1 MIRAVTFTNYLGDSI
16 RLDLARP
23 EESGFIIKSVTGLGP
38 GKANINTTEI
48 ATNDGSLFNSSRMP
62 SRNIVISLAY
72 MWKDSIE
79 DVRQLSYKY
88 FPIKKKLTMLI
99 ETDNRQAEIEGY
111 VESNDPAI
119 FSKDEGSDISIV
131 CPNPFFYSA
140 GKDGINTTIFYGV
153 EALFEFPFS
162 NESLQDPL
170 LEMGE
175 IKNETEQVVVYNG
188 DAEIGVTITIH
199 AIGEASNITIYN
211 TGTREVMRID
221 TDKLEKFTGSGI
233 IAGDEIIICTVK
245 GNKSITLLRNGKT
258 TNILNCLDKNADW
271 FQLAKGDNIF
281 AYTAEYGSTN
291 LQFKIENRIV
301 YEGGIST
308 MDVTILNTDLDAVS
322 IVDTYESFIWTDRYY
337 AYGDFELYEAM
348 RDGLLDYIKQ
358 DYYLQSKESEHVMI
372 VEKIQI
378 TSDTEDGNHVTVTGR
393 SLESILDRRIVWGQK
408 LLSGN
413 LQNGIKTLLN
423 ENVISP
429 SDSNRRIPNFI
440 FKEST
445 DPAITKLKLEAQYT
459 GDNLYDVIQKICEEQ
474 GIGFK
479 ITLNDEK
486 QFVFELYAGSDRS
499 YDQTENPYVI
509 FSPKF
514 ENIINSNYIESK
526 ASLKTVTLVGGEGEG
541 ADRRYTTVGG
551 GSGLNRRE
559 LFTDAR
565 DISSNVGSD
574 DELTDAEYMAQLQ
587 QRGKEKLAENVSI
600 TSFEGETETTIMFQ
614 YGKDFFNGDIVQIAN
629 EYGHETKA
637 RILEIVRSEDKDGYS
652 VYPTFKTIEQE
663 GA

>member
-1 MIRAVTFTNYLGDSI
+1 MHLRHNVLCSIAYTDGTERITQLNRSLENNLMKQIEYLTSMLYSQLGITQSILDGTADEKTMLNYYNRTIEPIISAIVDEMKRKFLTKTARSQNKSI
-16 RLDLARP
+16 MFFRDPFKLVPVADLAEISDKFTRNEIATSNEIRQVIGWKP
-23 EESGFIIKSVTGLGP
+23 SADPKSVTGLGP

-111 VESNDPAI
+111 VESNDPTI

-162 NESLQDPL
+162 NESLKDPL

-301 YEGGIST
+301 YEG
-308 MDVTILNTDLDAVS
+308 V
-322 IVDTYESFIWTDRYY
+322 
-337 AYGDFELYEAM
+337 
-348 RDGLLDYIKQ
+348 
-358 DYYLQSKESEHVMI
+358 
-372 VEKIQI
+372 
-378 TSDTEDGNHVTVTGR
+378 
-393 SLESILDRRIVWGQK
+393 
-408 LLSGN
+408 
-413 LQNGIKTLLN
+413 
-423 ENVISP
+423 
-429 SDSNRRIPNFI
+429 
-440 FKEST
+440 
-445 DPAITKLKLEAQYT
+445 
-459 GDNLYDVIQKICEEQ
+459 
-474 GIGFK
+474 
-479 ITLNDEK
+479 
-486 QFVFELYAGSDRS
+486 
-499 YDQTENPYVI
+499 
-509 FSPKF
+509 
-514 ENIINSNYIESK
+514 
-526 ASLKTVTLVGGEGEG
+526 
-541 ADRRYTTVGG
+541 
-551 GSGLNRRE
+551 
-559 LFTDAR
+559 
-565 DISSNVGSD
+565 
-574 DELTDAEYMAQLQ
+574 
-587 QRGKEKLAENVSI
+587 
-600 TSFEGETETTIMFQ
+600 
-614 YGKDFFNGDIVQIAN
+614 
-629 EYGHETKA
+629 
-637 RILEIVRSEDKDGYS
+637 
-652 VYPTFKTIEQE
+652 
-663 GA
+663 